1 MKKLSKALAI
11 AAIAV
16 SATAAQ
22 AQLYGEV
29 GYSALKF
36 SSQDLAG
43 KIEASPKILGLTVGY
58 GVLNN
63 VAVEAMLGFNAG
75 DDAAKLDGDAS
86 NGRVKIDQ
94 VFGVFVKPRAMLG
107 ANLEVFGRLGYARTT
122 ANITVPGASDSAGN
136 NGFAY
141 GLGANYYF
149 NPKIYLTANYMNM
162 YNKDESK
169 VDGFT
174 FGLGMKF

>member
-1 MKKLSKALAI
+1 MKTLTQTLAI

-22 AQLYGEV
+22 AQLYGEI
-29 GYSALKF
+29 GYSALKI
-36 SSQDLAG
+36 SGPAPIG
-43 KIEASPKILGLTVGY
+43 KIEASPKMLGLTVGY

-63 VAVEAMLGFNAG
+63 VAVEAMLGLNAG
-75 DDAAKLDGDAS
+75 DDAAKADGEAT
-86 NGRVKIDQ
+86 NGKMKIERA
-94 VFGVFVKPRAMLG
+94 FGLFVKPRAMLG
-107 ANLEVFGRLGYARTT
+107 ANVEVFGRFGYARTT
-122 ANITVPGASDSAGN
+122 ANTTTPDASNSADS

-149 NPKIYLTANYMNM
+149 NAKTYLSVNYMKLS
-162 YNKDESK
+162 NKDEGK
-169 VDGFT
+169 IDGFT